1 MIKFLIIFSIDLYIC
16 LIVCTPQGLDQES
29 EAAMSLISNTTA
41 KLTSAVS
48 SLPQLL
54 EQKRLLDMHTTIA
67 TGKDVSVNLQLKF
80 KICIFCSYS

>member
-1 MIKFLIIFSIDLYIC
+1 MIKFLVIFSIDLYIC
-16 LIVCTPQGLDQES
+16 LIACTPQGLDQES

-67 TGKDVSVNLQLKF
+67 TGKDVSVNN
-80 KICIFCSYS
+80 IFHSLLIIFAT